1 MPGSRV
7 LSGAA
12 LVLKIF
18 LALLPTLLA
27 FMNKKQ
33 GMIAASKVD
42 FGVVRK
48 YFIFQVCSLFVMD
61 NGTPD
66 LVLVTI
72 ASRSSVR

>member
-1 MPGSRV
+1 MC
-7 LSGAA
+7 AA

-18 LALLPTLLA
+18 LALLPALLA

-48 YFIFQVCSLFVMD
+48 YFIFQVRSLH
-61 NGTPD
+61 
-66 LVLVTI
+66 TI
-72 ASRSSVR
+72 RSCPSNIPWHTSSRSANCEKTM